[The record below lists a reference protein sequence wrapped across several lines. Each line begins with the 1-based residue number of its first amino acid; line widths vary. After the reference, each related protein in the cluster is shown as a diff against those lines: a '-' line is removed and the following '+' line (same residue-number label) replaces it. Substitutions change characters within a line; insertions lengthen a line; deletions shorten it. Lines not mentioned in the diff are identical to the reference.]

1 MKLEARLRALA
12 AFARQRSFSA
22 AAKMLANMVQR
33 EAMVLTFNDLF
44 LVMAG
49 VFLTALLFMPLV
61 RKPQQKVAAD
71 H

>member
-1 MKLEARLRALA
+1 MTAL
-12 AFARQRSFSA
+12 
-22 AAKMLANMVQR
+22 LANMVQR

-49 VFLTALLFMPLV
+49 VFLSALLFMPLV
-61 RKPQQKVAAD
+61 RKPQQAVAAD